1 MEVMEVI
8 PQKKRGRPIKEN
20 APYKNESY
28 YREYYAKNKKK
39 IECPCGG
46 HFYNTSISI
55 HNKTEIH
62 KTYLKIKDLENRLKE
77 AGL

>member
-1 MEVMEVI
+1 MEV
-8 PQKKRGRPIKEN
+8 PTQKKRGRPIKED
-20 APYKNESY
+20 APYKSESY
-28 YREYYAKNKKK
+28 FRDYYAKNKKK

-55 HNKTEIH
+55 HNKTDIH
-62 KTYLKIKDLENRLKE
+62 KNFVKIQDLEKRLKE